1 MTTELWQ
8 RLRDAP
14 DLVAAASRAVG
25 DPLAA
30 QKSLRSRFDA
40 ELVPLALTLAEVRR
54 KAAGRFSYADRLWS
68 DPVRLEQATPEAVAR
83 HKALRFGGRVTD
95 LCCGLGADAVAISG
109 RGPVTAVDLDPVCG
123 LFAAWNA
130 EAAGVPPPA
139 FECRDAAD
147 GVPTG
152 LVHIDPDRR
161 PGGHRVRRLEQYE
174 PPLEFLQSLAGSAD
188 GGAIK
193 VSPASNFGGKFPGCE
208 VELVSL
214 GGECKEAT
222 VWFGSLAGD
231 APYRATLLPTGET
244 LAGDPLSAIAPQADL
259 GPLLLDP
266 DPSVVRSGLLD
277 LLCERHGLGRLDDA
291 EEYLTAD
298 APPDTAFVT
307 PFEVLDRCGNNAKQ
321 IRSMLKRHGVGP
333 LEVKTRHVGA
343 DANRLQKSLQKPDG
357 EPGVL
362 FLARLAGRT
371 HAVLCRRPAR
381 LAEPAAPAV

>member
-1 MTTELWQ
+1 MLTEQWQ

-14 DLVAAASRAVG
+14 DLVAAASGAGG

-30 QKSLRSRFDA
+30 QKDLRSRFDA

-54 KAAGRFSYADRLWS
+54 KAAGRFSYAGRLWS

-83 HKALRFGGRVTD
+83 HKAARFDGPVTD
-95 LCCGLGADAVAISG
+95 LCCGMGADCVALSA
-109 RGPVTAVDLDPVCG
+109 RGPVTAVDVDPLCG
-123 LFAAWNA
+123 LFASWNA
-130 EAAGVPPPA
+130 EAACVEAPA
-139 FECRDAAD
+139 FERRDAAD
-147 GVPTG
+147 GIPGG

-161 PGGHRVRRLEQYE
+161 PDGHRVRRLEQYR
-174 PPLEFLQSLAGSAD
+174 PPLEFLQTLAATAG

-222 VWFGSLAGD
+222 VWFGALAGD
-231 APYRATLLPTGET
+231 SPYRATLLPVGET
-244 LAGDPLSAIAPQADL
+244 LAGDPLSAIAPQDEL

-266 DPSVVRSGLLD
+266 DPSIVRSGLVD

-298 APPDTAFVT
+298 AAPGTGFVT

-321 IRSMLKRHGVGP
+321 IRSMLRRHGMGP

-357 EPGVL
+357 DPGVL